1 MMTTLLLN
9 YDHYIACFVTGG
21 MGRMHD
27 AAAKHMKCFVK
38 ILQGKYALG
47 DPGYEGVPY
56 VVAGFKSNQLQQQ
69 EKDERN
75 KFDRISRKEQIPI
88 EHVNNFIK
96 SCRVL
101 SKRNQFIHSR
111 DKHIALCFYSMWLV

>member
-9 YDHYIACFVTGG
+9 YDHYIACFVMGG
-21 MGRMHD
+21 MRRMHNS

-69 EKDERN
+69 EKDEEIN
-75 KFDRISRKEQIPI
+75 L
-88 EHVNNFIK
+88 NFK
-96 SCRVL
+96 
-101 SKRNQFIHSR
+101 KRTNS
-111 DKHIALCFYSMWLV
+111 Y